1 MRDRDAR
8 VRALLPL
15 VRRLAR
21 RVHRVIPRADL
32 GDLIGDGSV
41 GLIRAVDTY
50 DPARGTTLEY
60 FARKLIVGTM
70 LNGLRRLDPV
80 PERVRRTVRLVERER
95 YRLAVMHGGVPST
108 REMARRYPGFERAEC
123 AAYRA
128 LSLSLDAPLP
138 LGERVTP
145 DAGADPGYVAV
156 ENDERAY
163 LQALV
168 CALPERQRRLLL
180 AHYYGAESLR
190 RIGAAWNISSQRAS
204 QIHLAAI
211 ARLRKALGVSSRRG

>member
-1 MRDRDAR
+1 MPDRDAR

-15 VRRLAR
+15 VRRIAR

-41 GLIRAVDTY
+41 GLVRAVDAY
-50 DPARGTTLEY
+50 DPSRGTTLEY
-60 FARKLIVGTM
+60 FARKLIVGAM
-70 LNGLRRLDPV
+70 LNGLRRLDSV
-80 PERVRRTVRLVERER
+80 PERVRRTARLGERER
-95 YRLAVMHGGVPST
+95 YTLAVMHGTLPST

-123 AAYRA
+123 AAYRSLA
-128 LSLSLDAPLP
+128 LSLDAPLP
-138 LGERVTP
+138 IGERLTP
-145 DAGADPGYVAV
+145 DAGADPACLTAD
-156 ENDERAY
+156 NDERAY
-163 LQALV
+163 LQSLV

-204 QIHLAAI
+204 QIHIAAI
-211 ARLRKALGVSSRRG
+211 ARLRKAFYAASRRV